1 MLDYC
6 DRQHGH
12 VFVFV
17 FVFVGSLWVVVLCC
31 VLFLFVV
38 VLLFWGGYV
47 CGLFGGMCGS
57 VVPLTVFFCV
67 CLFGASFSPYNIGM
81 LLNTCVYFQFKLVT
95 NMTGNLGRKQRFSA
109 FVITGNKNGLAG
121 KLS

>member
-1 MLDYC
+1 MT
-6 DRQHGH
+6 GNMGM
-12 VFVFV
+12 F
-17 FVFVGSLWVVVLCC
+17 
-31 VLFLFVV
+31 LFLLGHCGLLLFCVV
-38 VLLFWGGYV
+38 FCFFLLLFWGGYV